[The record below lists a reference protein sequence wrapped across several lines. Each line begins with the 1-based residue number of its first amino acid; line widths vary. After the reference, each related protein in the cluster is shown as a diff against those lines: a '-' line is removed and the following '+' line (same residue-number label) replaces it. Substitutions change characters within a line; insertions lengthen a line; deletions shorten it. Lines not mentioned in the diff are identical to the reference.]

1 MKLQTGPLKQVS
13 AFLDGLEK
21 LSRDTG
27 VWLFPY
33 QGSQLETVDSSIVDV
48 NRHNGPE
55 TGCRGYQIESNE

>member
-1 MKLQTGPLKQVS
+1 VKLQTGALKQVS

-33 QGSQLETVDSSIVDV
+33 QGNQLETTDASIVDV
-48 NRHNGPE
+48 NRHNEPD
-55 TGCRGYQIESNE
+55 TGYRGYQIEAAE

>member
-33 QGSQLETVDSSIVDV
+33 QGNQLETSDASIVDV
-48 NRHNGPE
+48 NQHRDPDSSY
-55 TGCRGYQIESNE
+55 RGYQIEAVE

>member
-1 MKLQTGPLKQVS
+1 MKLQTGSLKQVS

-33 QGSQLETVDSSIVDV
+33 QGNQLATTDASIVDV
-48 NRHNGPE
+48 NQHSDPE
-55 TGCRGYQIESNE
+55 TGYRGYQIEAAE